1 LTRIKPITDRSQLP
15 ADRQHEWDTIF
26 KAMGR
31 VRGPFGVMLNAPEL
45 GPSMLNIVLAGQ
57 DTSIVPDALH
67 ELAILAVA
75 REHDA
80 PYQWTAHIARARAAG
95 LSDAAVEAA
104 RRRDGAVERLA
115 QDERDVIELTRE
127 LCRTERLSQKR
138 FDELRGR
145 HGEQWLLL
153 VVATIGQYRYVA
165 TFNNAF
171 EIDPLP
177 VEDQLPV

>member
-1 LTRIKPITDRSQLP
+1 MTRIKSITDRSQLP
-15 ADRQHEWDTIF
+15 AERQHEWDEIF
-26 KAMGR
+26 AGMGR
-31 VRGPFGVMLNAPEL
+31 VRGPFGVMLNAPGL
-45 GPSMLNIVLAGQ
+45 GPSMLNIVLAGH
-57 DTSIVPDALH
+57 DASIVPEALH

-80 PYQWTAHIARARAAG
+80 PYQWTAHVGRARTAG
-95 LSDAAVEAA
+95 LSDAAIEAA
-104 RRRDGAVERLA
+104 RRRDGAVEGLA
-115 QDERDVIELTRE
+115 QGERDVVELVRE
-127 LCRTERLSQKR
+127 LCRTEHVSQQR
-138 FDELRGR
+138 FDLLRKR
-145 HGEQWLLL
+145 YGEQWLLL